1 MASKVDEDSEEG
13 RESVTELLQRKEE
26 KDQES
31 VTEEEAIDKDRKE
44 RCKLPENAQIV
55 QEVLDNFSG
64 EESESETFQDAV
76 EDLSEKMDSCKT
88 SSDGCE
94 KDEEGKQENDGVE
107 EEERLTPEEKEERK
121 IQALE
126 YKDRGND
133 YFKRSEYPEAK
144 EFYTNAIKICPND
157 CTKEKSIF
165 YANRAACLVKMDQH
179 KEAID
184 DCTKALDLNPD
195 YLKVRLRRAQ
205 CFEHEDRLEEALED
219 YQKVFDAD
227 RSSHVAREA
236 LMRLPEQIRVKHEKM
251 KEEMIGKLK
260 DLGNVFLRPFG
271 LSTDNFKLQQDP
283 NSGGY
288 SVNFQK

>member
-1 MASKVDEDSEEG
+1 MSA
-13 RESVTELLQRKEE
+13 
-26 KDQES
+26 
-31 VTEEEAIDKDRKE
+31 
-44 RCKLPENAQIV
+44 
-55 QEVLDNFSG
+55 
-64 EESESETFQDAV
+64 
-76 EDLSEKMDSCKT
+76 
-88 SSDGCE
+88 
-94 KDEEGKQENDGVE
+94 
-107 EEERLTPEEKEERK
+107 EEKEERK
-121 IQALE
+121 TQALE

-144 EFYTNAIKICPND
+144 ELYTNAIKICPD
-157 CTKEKSIF
+157 EFTKEKSIF
-165 YANRAACLVKMDQH
+165 HANRAACLVKMGQY

-236 LMRLPEQIRVKHEKM
+236 LMRLPEEIKVKHEKM
-251 KEEMIGKLK
+251 KEEMMGKLK

-288 SVNFQK
+288 SINFQK